1 MRFILQ
7 FVLVLCCT
15 GYGVAQKNFN
25 LELVSNTPL
34 DQATDGNGNDIWG
47 YVDSSGVEYAI
58 MGTNMTTRI
67 WSLEDPAN
75 PIPRATIPGAN
86 SIWRD
91 IKTFEDH
98 IYVTTDRGTD
108 GLLIIDMSMAPDTI
122 THTFWKPEIIYT
134 ETIMVDSMMV
144 DTTVSET
151 LSTCHNIYI
160 DTDQGYAYL
169 AGCNISAGGVILLD
183 LNQDK
188 KNPVQ
193 TGIADLEYSH
203 DVYVKDDKMY
213 TSEIF
218 IGAFNVYDISDKTNP
233 ILLNGEVTS
242 SLFTHNAWLSDD
254 GDYLFTTDE
263 RPNAWV
269 DAYDVSDLDNIKFID
284 QYKPLETIDQGVIP
298 HNTHYLNGNLVTS
311 WYTDGMV
318 INDVNKPDNI
328 VKIAAFDANT
338 EVNDG
343 FTNNGFHGMWG
354 AYPYLPSGLMLGSD
368 IESGLYVLRPIDND
382 GNVGFQRASYVEGT
396 VTDGMTGLAIPGVT
410 IEILSDNPNLTDTDL
425 EGEYKTGQVSSG
437 TFEVSFSHPL
447 YNAVI
452 KTAELVSGEV
462 TIVDAV
468 MGNSTLAGTVVDAE
482 GQLLSEVPVLLIN
495 EAGDKTRLTT
505 DDQGAWNLATRF
517 DETYTVAAAAWGYKG
532 AATEVLFD
540 EQGETIELQLLEGY
554 EDDFFVDL
562 GWQSTGTSNVGRW
575 ELGGAQFLSLDG
587 VATQTDQDIDGDIG
601 TDYYVTG
608 GSGNTIGENDI
619 DGGNVVLT
627 SPAIDLSEYNSVD
640 ISYHAWFSNVAG
652 TGAPNDQMKVTI
664 SNGIDVVQLNEI
676 SQSSGIWSDVITH
689 NVTSDMITFTD
700 QMTVS
705 FDAED
710 DAPGHVVEAGI
721 DVFRAFPFTVTNVND
736 ITNIGLEV
744 YPNPTTDF
752 VTMNAANIWDG
763 NTEIIISDMNGNLVS
778 KRMLSSLQTKVSVR
792 DLPAGVYNLS
802 LRGEGYQSET
812 IRLIRQ

>member
-1 MRFILQ
+1 MRIILQ
-7 FVLVLCCT
+7 IVLALCCT

-25 LELVSNTPL
+25 LELVSSTPL
-34 DQATDGNGNDIWG
+34 DQDIDGNGNDIWG

-58 MGTNMTTRI
+58 MGTNRTTRI

-75 PIPRATIPGAN
+75 PIARATIGGAT

-108 GLLIIDMSMAPDTI
+108 GLLIIDMSEAPENI
-122 THTFWKPEIIYT
+122 THTFWKPDIFYT

-144 DTTVSET
+144 DTTVAAPLE
-151 LSTCHNIYI
+151 TCHNIYI
-160 DTDQGYAYL
+160 DTEQGYGYL
-169 AGCNISAGGVILLD
+169 SGCNISAGGIIIID
-183 LNQDK
+183 LKQDK

-193 TGIADLEYSH
+193 TGIADLAYSH

-218 IGAFNVYDISDKTNP
+218 IGQFNVYDVQDKSNP
-233 ILLNGEVTS
+233 ILLNGAETS

-254 GDYLFTTDE
+254 GNYLFTTDE

-269 DAYDVSDLDNIKFID
+269 DAYDISDLDNIQFLD
-284 QYKPLETIDQGVIP
+284 NYKPLETIDQGVIP

-328 VKIAAFDANT
+328 VKVAAFDENL

-354 AYPYLPSGLMLGSD
+354 AYPFLPSGLMLGSD
-368 IESGLYVLRPIDND
+368 IESGLYVLQPVDNN
-382 GNVGFQRASYVEGT
+382 GNPGFQRASYVEGT

-410 IEILSDNPNLTDTDL
+410 VRIISDNPNLADTDL
-425 EGEYKTGQVSSG
+425 EGEYKTGQVTSG
-437 TFEVSFSHPL
+437 MFEVEFSHPL
-447 YNAVI
+447 YDGVI

-468 MGNSTLAGTVVDAE
+468 MGSSTFAGSVVDSE
-482 GQLLSEVPVLLIN
+482 GQPIEGAAVLLAN
-495 EAGDKTRLTT
+495 EDGDQTRLIT
-505 DDQGAWNLATRF
+505 DVDGNWSLATRF
-517 DETYTVAAAAWGYKG
+517 DETYQVSAAKWGYRG
-532 AATEVLFD
+532 ATLAVAFD
-540 EQGETIELQLLEGY
+540 EQGQTVELQLAEGY

-562 GWQSTGTSNVGRW
+562 GWQSTGSSNVGRW
-575 ELGGAQFLSLDG
+575 ELGGAVFLSDG
-587 VATQTDQDIDGDIG
+587 GVITQTDQDIDGDIG

-608 GSGNTIGENDI
+608 GSGTTIGENDI

-627 SPAIDLSEYNSVD
+627 SPMMDLSEYTNVD

-652 TGAPNDQMKVTI
+652 TGAPNDQMKVSL
-664 SNGIDVVQLNEI
+664 SNGVSSIPLNEI
-676 SQSSGIWSDVITH
+676 LQSNTVWSDVITH
-689 NVTSDMITFTD
+689 NITSEMITFTD

-721 DVFRAFPFTVTNVND
+721 DVFRAEPFVVTSTEE
-736 ITNIGLEV
+736 IIHAGLAV
-744 YPNPTTDF
+744 YPNPTSNF
-752 VTMNAANIWDG
+752 VTVNAANAW
-763 NTEIIISDMNGNLVS
+763 NGNKQAIITDINGSVVA
-778 KRMLSSLQTKVSVR
+778 KQNMGTNEVKISL
-792 DLPAGVYNLS
+792 DNLPAGIYNLY
-802 LRGEGYQSET
+802 LKGEDVQSET
-812 IRLIRQ
+812 IRVIKQ